1 MPLATPDEAI
11 WRWQV
16 PDPVAIGEVE
26 APDGTRIILRRH
38 GNPDGPR
45 LVLSHGNGLA
55 TDLYY
60 PFWSLLEDRFD
71 LVLYDLRNHGWNP
84 PGEPRNHNVATFA
97 ADDEHVLRGI
107 ARHFGE
113 KPQIGVYHSIS
124 AVVALNHRT
133 PGGGYEALVLFDPPI
148 YTPGDDRFGTEV
160 LWQKA
165 ARATRLRAERF
176 ESREALSRA
185 MRRMPVFSRLPSGVV
200 DLFAQTTLRPAPDGK
215 GYQTCCPRECEA
227 RVFDHAFAYSLEPDA
242 ADCRCPVK
250 VIGADPAGPYAFLP
264 SLDLNRLAGIDYD
277 FVPETTH
284 FLQLENPDACVA
296 LMLDFFERHGLV

>member
-1 MPLATPDEAI
+1 MTPDDASY
-11 WRWQV
+11 RWQV
-16 PDPVAIGEVE
+16 PDPLAVGEVE
-26 APDGTRIILRRH
+26 VPDGTRIILRRH
-38 GNPDGPR
+38 GNADGPR

-55 TDLYY
+55 SDLYY
-60 PFWSLLEDRFD
+60 PFWSLLEERFD

-84 PGEPRNHNVATFA
+84 RGELRTHHVATFA

-124 AVVALNHRT
+124 TVVALNHRT

-148 YTPGDDRFGTEV
+148 YTPGADPFATEA
-160 LWQKA
+160 LWRRA

-176 ESREALSRA
+176 ESREELVHA
-185 MRRMPVFSRLPSGVV
+185 MRRMPVFQRLLPGVAS
-200 DLFAQTTLRPAPDGK
+200 LFAETTLRATRGGDG
-215 GYQTCCPRECEA
+215 YETRCPRESEA

-242 ADCRCPVK
+242 ADCSCPLK
-250 VIGADPAGPYAFLP
+250 VIGSDPAGPYAFLP
-264 SLDLNRLAGIDYD
+264 SLDVSRLTGVDYD

-284 FLQLENPDACVA
+284 FLQLERPDVCAS
-296 LMLDFFERHGLV
+296 LMIEFLERQGLA